1 MQPRRRGR
9 HECVTQRRLADQ
21 HVVGRAAAV
30 AAVDTKTGGRVAL
43 RIEIDDQHIL
53 ADGGQC
59 RAEIDRG
66 RGLADAALLVGQ
78 RQDARM
84 VDRALDLILLTN
96 LINYGHARVPCAVAD
111 GLRRSI
117 WSSSTIQPC
126 PPVRLECNC
135 GLIFQYLVA
144 SVNSASTS
152 WPLRNSAF
160 APLFTSGSAKRISW
174 CNGATAR
181 AVTQSIWPAILSTLS
196 PISAQCTIPG
206 DVEMRSASRRK
217 AAFLALRSTR
227 WTIAPDVSANAQ
239 ASTTPGTPP
248 PLPRSTQTFA
258 DGASVNNASKSA
270 IGRVQKLGGVDGAT
284 RLVFPCHASSRST

>member
-1 MQPRRRGR
+1 MQPRHRGR
-9 HECVTQRRLADQ
+9 HDRVAQRRLADQ

-30 AAVDTKTGGRVAL
+30 AAVDTKTGGSVAL

-53 ADGGQC
+53 ANRGQR

-66 RGLADAALLVGQ
+66 RGLADAALLVSQ

-84 VDRALDLILLTN
+84 VRRAWDLIFLIN

-196 PISAQCTIPG
+196 PISAKCTIPG
-206 DVEMRSASRRK
+206 DAEMRSASRRK

-227 WTIAPDVSANAQ
+227 WTIAPEFSANAQ
-239 ASTTPGTPP
+239 ARTTPGKPP
-248 PLPRSTQTFA
+248 PLPRSTQIFA
-258 DGASVNNASKSA
+258 DGASVNSCSESA
-270 IGRVQKLGGVDGAT
+270 I
-284 RLVFPCHASSRST
+284 